1 MERIKKIANS
11 IHPSIRVTVD
21 FPAKHD
27 SNRLPILDSEMW
39 IEEVEVAGTMKHQIL
54 YSYYE
59 KEMSSKYLIHKNT
72 AISRS
77 SKMNILVNELLRIM
91 KNTSLRVK
99 QDERDKHV
107 QHFMHKMQLSE
118 YNQEDRVHVYKKA
131 MRIFRENVE
140 GKEVYPH
147 VDKFARLSKM
157 TRQKVQQKKTWF
169 KNGRY
174 KSVFYVD
181 ATKDGFLAKECQ
193 KILNRC
199 DVPIKV
205 MEKTGESLKRMLTKS
220 NPFRTGNCDDPEC
233 PVCLRECGI
242 NCRTSDVVYQNYC
255 VHHETCNGKYNGETA
270 DIIKERFGEHLDD
283 ARLRPES
290 STMWK
295 HAEEKHNGE
304 SVEFKVKILGSC
316 PGDALLRQCMEAVS
330 IRDENPEMNRRAEW
344 GAGNGKQ
351 KRKKANNNNN
361 NNRNQKKKKTNN
373 SNNDENRKSN
383 SSNNNNL
390 DDNEDTDSTDQND
403 NSNNAS
409 NSASTTG
416 STNRRRQ
423 LHANRKSNRNLDDN
437 EDANSTN
444 QNDNSSNASNS
455 ASATGINTRRRQ
467 LRANRK
473 SNSNLDD
480 NEDANSTNQ
489 NDNSNNASNSASVTG
504 STNRRRQLHANR
516 KSNRNLDDNEDA
528 TNQNDNSN
536 NASNSAIGTGI
547 NTRRRQ
553 LRANRKSNS
562 NLDENEDADSTNQN
576 CNSDNAS
583 NSVSQTGITNRR
595 RQLRTNRK
603 NSNNSNLDDNEDADS
618 TNQND
623 NSNSASNSA
632 STTGITNQ
640 RRQLRQ
646 HNKKREER
654 HSMTS
659 HGIQETF
666 DVNDVK

>member
-1 MERIKKIANS
+1 MFVLHN
-11 IHPSIRVTVD
+11 
-21 FPAKHD
+21 
-27 SNRLPILDSEMW
+27 
-39 IEEVEVAGTMKHQIL
+39 
-54 YSYYE
+54 E

-361 NNRNQKKKKTNN
+361 NQNQKKKKTNN

-409 NSASTTG
+409 NSASATG

-455 ASATGINTRRRQ
+455 ASTAGINTRRRQ

-480 NEDANSTNQ
+480 NEDANS
-489 NDNSNNASNSASVTG
+489 
-504 STNRRRQLHANR
+504 
-516 KSNRNLDDNEDA
+516 

-646 HNKKREER
+646 HNKKKKRD
-654 HSMTS
+654 T
-659 HGIQETF
+659 
-666 DVNDVK
+666 V

>member
-1 MERIKKIANS
+1 MLELYSRYVDDGNIAVELPEDLLNSTSKEAQEGIMERIKKIANS

-361 NNRNQKKKKTNN
+361 NNNRNQKKKKTNN

-409 NSASTTG
+409 NSASATG

-480 NEDANSTNQ
+480 NEDANS
-489 NDNSNNASNSASVTG
+489 
-504 STNRRRQLHANR
+504 
-516 KSNRNLDDNEDA
+516 

-646 HNKKREER
+646 HNKKIEER

>member
-409 NSASTTG
+409 NTAST
-416 STNRRRQ
+416 
-423 LHANRKSNRNLDDN
+423 
-437 EDANSTN
+437 
-444 QNDNSSNASNS
+444 
-455 ASATGINTRRRQ
+455 
-467 LRANRK
+467 
-473 SNSNLDD
+473 
-480 NEDANSTNQ
+480 
-489 NDNSNNASNSASVTG
+489 TG